1 MFVLPCRHAD
11 RADGNPGS
19 DCVINVLDY
28 IRGLD
33 LSFGYIL
40 QCIVHYCSCTL
51 LAVFDEAALI
61 LIWLPA

>member
-1 MFVLPCRHAD
+1 MFVLPYRHAE

-28 IRGLD
+28 IKGFD

-40 QCIVHYCSCTL
+40 QCIVHYCPCTL
-51 LAVFDEAALI
+51 LAVLDEAALI
-61 LIWLPA
+61 LILLST